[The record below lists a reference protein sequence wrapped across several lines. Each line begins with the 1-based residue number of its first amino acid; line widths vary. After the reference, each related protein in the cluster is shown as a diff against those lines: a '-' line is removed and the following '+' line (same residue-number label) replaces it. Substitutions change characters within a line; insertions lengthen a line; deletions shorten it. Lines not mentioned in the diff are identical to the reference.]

1 MKKIVVGILPQIRL
15 NTDNNP
21 YNDKYEFLDLYTR
34 KIIECG
40 AIPIGICLNNGKLDY
55 SSLDICDAFILP
67 GGYKVDRCYYE
78 TLFYCLKT
86 NKPLLGICLGLE
98 GMAIFSMV
106 LDNVKDN
113 SVESFIETYKKLKE
127 ENDGTLLA
135 RIPSPNIHGDL
146 IINYD
151 DADDARHEIKIID
164 KNSIL
169 YDIYKKDKLN
179 VVSLHSYNHNGL
191 ASHLKLLH

>member
-21 YNDKYEFLDLYTR
+21 YNDKYEFLDLYTK

-67 GGYKVDRCYYE
+67 GGNKVDRCYYE

-106 LDNVKDN
+106 LDNIK
-113 SVESFIETYKKLKE
+113 
-127 ENDGTLLA
+127 A
-135 RIPSPNIHGDL
+135 SP
-146 IINYD
+146 
-151 DADDARHEIKIID
+151 
-164 KNSIL
+164 
-169 YDIYKKDKLN
+169 
-179 VVSLHSYNHNGL
+179 
-191 ASHLKLLH
+191 